1 METVEAQEAPESG
14 LERMGLVPSVALGGG
29 RGRNVCPCEPT
40 PPPERSPR
48 TPELSIALPQLPQCR
63 AKARG
68 TKGSIWVINRL
79 FRILEGRGLRPS
91 KPASPNSYL
100 ELFPEFGRTN
110 ELTRVA

>member
-68 TKGSIWVINRL
+68 TKGSIWVINQL
-79 FRILEGRGLRPS
+79 IVQNFRRTGPQAQQASVS
-91 KPASPNSYL
+91 KLLPGVVS
-100 ELFPEFGRTN
+100 
-110 ELTRVA
+110 